1 VKAKSIAVGKIKIKI
16 ASHHLSVSLSAVK
29 SIQSKKK
36 NPKTIINQPTATLG
50 LGISTLHYMI

>member
-1 VKAKSIAVGKIKIKI
+1 VKAKSIAFGKIKIKI

-29 SIQSKKK
+29 SIQSKK